1 MMSIDKAIEEA
12 QEFIKLAKEYKQD
25 FYTKKHIGYGGQHK
39 MKLRAQMKRQS
50 MSLTD
55 ALVLVRKHS
64 AYDREA

>member
-1 MMSIDKAIEEA
+1 MSIDKAIEEA
-12 QEFIKLAKEYKQD
+12 QEFIKLAQEYKQD
-25 FYTKKHIGYGGQHK
+25 FYNKKHIGYGCQYK

-50 MSLTD
+50 MNLTD